1 MAPKKKTKRAKPNIA
16 SEEGLLYDLERL
28 QQREERIKK
37 HQELE
42 TTEEQEISELKK
54 KVQQLRKKRD
64 KLLQQKEEGCGKV
77 LQEYIGMTK
86 SEGVAAANSSVNK
99 EDVLNAATTL
109 MIRKLADL
117 CELYRLTGLS
127 IASKENN
134 RICFRLDTFFKCQY
148 HEPYYV
154 EIQANP
160 NLKIIKHSL
169 PYFIPLDKV
178 AGEYLN
184 TNIQKFFSEL
194 GIYLNALVS
203 RREQMNL
210 LWSEHSSKL
219 DGDVTNSPAYDLI
232 QFTLRISNG
241 QEKESSISIKLCYDD
256 FKCTL
261 PSSVS
266 YHVKQE
272 EPPVQLDVEIFKTKY
287 IHRAVRDLVP
297 EDSNE

>member
-1 MAPKKKTKRAKPNIA
+1 
-16 SEEGLLYDLERL
+16 
-28 QQREERIKK
+28 
-37 HQELE
+37 
-42 TTEEQEISELKK
+42 
-54 KVQQLRKKRD
+54 
-64 KLLQQKEEGCGKV
+64 
-77 LQEYIGMTK
+77 
-86 SEGVAAANSSVNK
+86 
-99 EDVLNAATTL
+99 
-109 MIRKLADL
+109 
-117 CELYRLTGLS
+117 
-127 IASKENN
+127 
-134 RICFRLDTFFKCQY
+134 QY

-154 EIQANP
+154 EIQTNP
-160 NLKIIKHSL
+160 DLK
-169 PYFIPLDKV
+169 
-178 AGEYLN
+178 
-184 TNIQKFFSEL
+184 KFFSEL